1 MKVNYDDTVDALYI
15 QLGNATPDG
24 AVELSDGVNVD
35 TTPTGEIVGIEI
47 LHASTRMDLKTIFS
61 YSLDLDTDITALKT
75 P

>member
-35 TTPTGEIVGIEI
+35 TTPAGQIVGIEI
-47 LHASTRMDLKTIFS
+47 LNASSRMDLKTIFS
-61 YSLDLDTDITALKT
+61 YSLDLGTGITAAKA